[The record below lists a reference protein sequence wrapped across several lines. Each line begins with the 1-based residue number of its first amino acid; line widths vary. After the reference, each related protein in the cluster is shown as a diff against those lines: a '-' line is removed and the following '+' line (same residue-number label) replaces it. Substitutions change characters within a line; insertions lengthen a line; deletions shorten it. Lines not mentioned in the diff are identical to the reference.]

1 MIRSKVKA
9 AVLAGA
15 FVALGMTFIGGSPAS
30 AQDCGYGL
38 VCDAAG
44 TRLPGLQLVGAN
56 QEHGIVGAS
65 DGSAAADIAQRL
77 PLGTRLRILPNHAC
91 ATGAQHDHYHLV
103 QGTQVQQTWPR
114 FSGW

>member
-1 MIRSKVKA
+1 MSAPTRS
-9 AVLAGA
+9 
-15 FVALGMTFIGGSPAS
+15 TAS
-30 AQDCGYGL
+30 WARPT
-38 VCDAAG
+38 A
-44 TRLPGLQLVGAN
+44 
-56 QEHGIVGAS
+56 
-65 DGSAAADIAQRL
+65 AAADIAQRL